1 MEETL
6 KEIVEA
12 LREHNELTR
21 EILQL
26 WNIVE
31 ERTKIR
37 EKSDNIHNRASAF
50 IVFDR
55 LRKQYNES
63 LEDLVKNQDN
73 DNLRLATEWLRTEVL
88 DISKKIFSNEKLTL
102 FLPEVSDMVDYHS
115 NKKEEGDKK

>member
-1 MEETL
+1 MEEVL
-6 KEIVEA
+6 KEIAEA

-21 EILQL
+21 EILKL

-31 ERTKIR
+31 ERTQIR

-50 IVFDR
+50 IVFDKI
-55 LRKQYNES
+55 RKQYNES

-115 NKKEEGDKK
+115 NKKEEVDKK